1 MEPAL
6 VEKIAARPKD
16 ERQRRAYPE
25 RFPALPP
32 VPTARYCD
40 PRFFEIERKGVFGT
54 SWLFAAHAEELP
66 NAGDWLLLDQLHEPV
81 FLVRGA
87 DGVVRAFHN
96 TCRHRG
102 GPIVRERAGNAGK
115 DLVCGY
121 HGWTYGFDGR
131 LAAVPQPKDF
141 PRLDRSCLGLAPVRC
156 ETWGTFTF
164 VNLDSTAEPL
174 RDALGVVGE
183 DLGPQIGDGEGVG
196 PVHLL
201 ERRSLEVEGNWKLT
215 VDANVET
222 YHVNTLHKESAAVVL
237 DQLSTGIFLLPGG
250 HSRMLI
256 SFREGMVL
264 PFGLPP
270 FPRASELA
278 DAGIYSY
285 HLFPNLSI
293 VYGGSRSFLFL
304 ISSWPLSPGRT
315 RYDVH
320 FLAATTADGPH
331 AAQIQAIIAANWG
344 VFLEDL
350 GTLPFMQRSFET
362 GTLDAFTLGYQ
373 ERRIY
378 HQHEEIDRRI
388 GAQNVPLALRVQP
401 VLGEWIER

>member
-1 MEPAL
+1 MDPAL
-6 VEKIAARPKD
+6 VAAIARRPKE
-16 ERQRRAYPE
+16 ERARRGYPQD
-25 RFPALPP
+25 FPRLPP
-32 VPTARYCD
+32 VPAARYAD
-40 PRFFEIERKGVFGT
+40 PQFFAAEQHAIFAK
-54 SWLFAAHAEELP
+54 SWLFVAHSDELSKP
-66 NAGDWLLLDQLHEPV
+66 GDTLLLDQLSEPV
-81 FLVRGA
+81 FLVRGG
-87 DGVVRAFHN
+87 DGAVRAFYN

-102 GPIVRERAGNAGK
+102 GPLVRARCGNAGK

-121 HGWTYGFDGR
+121 HGWTYGFDGS
-131 LAAVPQPKDF
+131 LVAVPQPKDF
-141 PRLDRSCLGLAPVRC
+141 TALDRSRLALKPVRC
-156 ETWGTFTF
+156 ESWGTFVF
-164 VNLDSTAEPL
+164 VNLDPDAEAL

-183 DLGPQIGDGEGVG
+183 DLGPQIADGEGVG

-222 YHVNTLHKESAAVVL
+222 YHVNTLHQKSAAIVL
-237 DQLSTGIFLLPGG
+237 DQAATGIFLLPRG

-256 SFREGMVL
+256 GFREGITL
-264 PFGLPP
+264 PFELPP

-285 HLFPNLSI
+285 HLFPNTSI

-304 ISSWPLSPGRT
+304 ISSWPLSPSRT

-320 FLAATTADGPH
+320 FLAATPRDGAH
-331 AAQIQAIIAANWG
+331 AEQIETIIEANWS

-350 GTLPFMQRSFET
+350 GTVPFMQRSFVA
-362 GTLDAFTLGYQ
+362 GALDALTLGYQ

-388 GAQNVPLALRVQP
+388 GSENIAAPLRVAP
-401 VLGEWIER
+401 VLGDWIER